1 MSAGGMTV
9 RESKAKAVLGAV
21 AGFFKRETVLGV
33 ALVLAAVSAC
43 FVPPGP
49 GYMSY
54 VDWDTLALLFG
65 LMAVVKG
72 FQGAGAFQFLGSR
85 LLRRTGST
93 RTMLLVLVFLP
104 FFFSMVITNDVSLI
118 TFVPFG
124 LVVLRLAGQERLV
137 IPLVVLQT
145 LAANLGSMLTPMG
158 NPQNLYLYTRY
169 SLGFGE
175 LCGAM
180 APYVALSGLVLL
192 GASLL
197 QKATPIP
204 PVEVPAQLGSPKRLA
219 LCCLGFG
226 HFCELLLP
234 YVLASALLLA
244 VSILLLKPAPIA
256 AVDLSA
262 GLGKTRDL
270 LCYGA
275 GFGLCLLGVFKVLPA
290 PVIALIAAL
299 FLLFYDRQ
307 VLAAIDYSLLGTF
320 VAFFLFVGNISQLTA
335 VQNFL
340 ASILE
345 GRVELVSILTSQ
357 VISNVPAALLLSG
370 FTSHW
375 QGLIVGCNLG
385 GLGTLIA
392 SMASL
397 ISYKLV
403 AKEYPGLRGRYFG
416 WFTLGNVVFLALL
429 FGLFLALGGAA

>member
-9 RESKAKAVLGAV
+9 RETKAKAVLGAV

-169 SLGFGE
+169 SLALGSCAGHGP
-175 LCGAM
+175 LCGPLWPCA
-180 APYVALSGLVLL
+180 AGGLPAAEGHPHPPGGGPRPAGQPQTPCPVL
-192 GASLL
+192 
-197 QKATPIP
+197 P
-204 PVEVPAQLGSPKRLA
+204 
-219 LCCLGFG
+219 GF
-226 HFCELLLP
+226 
-234 YVLASALLLA
+234 V
-244 VSILLLKPAPIA
+244 
-256 AVDLSA
+256 
-262 GLGKTRDL
+262 
-270 LCYGA
+270 
-275 GFGLCLLGVFKVLPA
+275 LCLLGLFSVVPPLAVAAVVL
-290 PVIALIAAL
+290 V
-299 FLLFYDRQ
+299 FLLFADRSILRQ
-307 VLAAIDYSLLGTF
+307 VDYSLLLTF
-320 VAFFLFVGNISQLTA
+320 LAFFVFIGNLGSVPRLPELPDLRP
-335 VQNFL
+335 V
-340 ASILE
+340 
-345 GRVELVSILTSQ
+345 RHVELVSVLASQ

-370 FTSHW
+370 FTEEALPL
-375 QGLIVGCNLG
+375 LIGVNLG

-397 ISYKLV
+397 ISYKQINR
-403 AKEYPGLRGRYFG
+403 EYSELRGRYLLS
-416 WFTLGNVVFLALL
+416 FTLWNLALL
-429 FGLFLALGGAA
+429 AVLLLLRLAFL